1 MLWSVFVEGQT
12 NHQFKPA
19 TFCPF
24 AHIGV
29 FIQGYG
35 VWLSSA
41 VMAWRDASFLSQT
54 LVYSHALL
62 SSSAKAPLQIKRM
75 TGEWLENVRFSPSLW
90 FCQLHASPALLC
102 LTKHMQMISM
112 CWLAKA
118 LQNTGR
124 RGKAMLF
131 CWLDREGRAISPA
144 SESYTNMPGN

>member
-41 VMAWRDASFLSQT
+41 VTAWRDASFLSQT
-54 LVYSHALL
+54 VVYSHASL
-62 SSSAKAPLQIKRM
+62 SSSAMAPLEIKRM
-75 TGEWLENVRFSPSLW
+75 TGECKIFSIPLVLPAA
-90 FCQLHASPALLC
+90 CQSSTALL
-102 LTKHMQMISM
+102 
-112 CWLAKA
+112 
-118 LQNTGR
+118 N
-124 RGKAMLF
+124 
-131 CWLDREGRAISPA
+131 
-144 SESYTNMPGN
+144 